1 MLFRWIPVPGT
12 MTPEPAPVDAVSEAA
27 FPRSSTTE
35 ICVVPGARGLLSRA
49 GGAAL
54 DSLQRGLNRFVGV
67 QATGQST
74 AMEVA
79 GEAAL
84 PRAGRLAHDLDERLD
99 RLRAPGRPADAKPVE
114 EGQRVADEH
123 SS

>member
-35 ICVVPGARGLLSRA
+35 MCVVPGAPACSRA
-49 GGAAL
+49 RAAPL
-54 DSLQRGLNRFVGV
+54 SIRFSAARIDLVRA
-67 QATGQST
+67 QATGQSA

-99 RLRAPGRPADAKPVE
+99 RLRAPGRPADAEPVE